1 MKITSLTCP
10 HCGAALQWEEG
21 QDKAVCPYCGSAL
34 RVDISAPEIK
44 VNFYGNRET
53 APASAG
59 PDIGLSLGQKL
70 IVGGI
75 AAACLLVPVVL
86 GIAESSASAR
96 RQNAESA
103 AAASTATQQ
112 MERYTIPVRR
122 IWTNFRKSQ
131 A

>member
-1 MKITSLTCP
+1 MSEGMRMKITSLTCP

-59 PDIGLSLGQKL
+59 PDIGLS
-70 IVGGI
+70 
-75 AAACLLVPVVL
+75 
-86 GIAESSASAR
+86 
-96 RQNAESA
+96 
-103 AAASTATQQ
+103 
-112 MERYTIPVRR
+112 
-122 IWTNFRKSQ
+122 
-131 A
+131 